1 MPAFSDFVIYVD
13 ESGDH
18 SLSSIDEN
26 YPLFVLAFC
35 IFKKSDYFNLAV
47 PALQEFKFRWFGH
60 DLVILHENEIVKRK
74 GVFSFLQYDNIR
86 QRFMHE
92 LNEIITK
99 APMKVVAA
107 VIRKDALK
115 RRYTTPVNPYELAL
129 LFCMERAWEYLATQE
144 SLGTTHIIV
153 ESRSPREKRYEIGR
167 EDRELELEFRRI
179 LAGRHKLQNGDGSSA
194 MPNFDILF
202 AAKQVNSS
210 GLQIAD
216 LIARPIGLNVL
227 RPQQQNRAYQ
237 IISDKLWCG
246 PGSGT
251 GLKIFP

>member
-26 YPLFVLAFC
+26 YPVFVLAFC

-74 GVFSFLQYDNIR
+74 GVFSFLQYDDKR
-86 QRFMHE
+86 RDFMNE
-92 LNEIITK
+92 LTEIITK
-99 APMKVVAA
+99 APMTVVAA
-107 VIRKDALK
+107 VIRKDTLK
-115 RRYTTPVNPYELAL
+115 RRYTTPVSPYELAL
-129 LFCMERAWEYLATQE
+129 LFCMERAWEYLVTKEAQ
-144 SLGTTHIIV
+144 GTTHIIV
-153 ESRSPREKRYEIGR
+153 ESRSPREKRHEAGK

-179 LAGRHKLQNGDGSSA
+179 VAGRHKLQNSDGSSA
-194 MPNFDILF
+194 MPHFDILF
-202 AAKQVNSS
+202 ATKQVNSS

-227 RPQQQNRAYQ
+227 RPEQPNRAYQ

-246 PGSGT
+246 LGNGT
-251 GLKIFP
+251 GIKIFP